1 MPQAQHKATSPIR
14 KPLCENFKIKHMIT
28 AADYNYPLGIP
39 RGYFNGKAVP
49 TFPDYLGDYHV
60 HFTRYLYFMCIMNA
74 EGNYPNELSIE
85 EILKG
90 FELNKG
96 KKCKP
101 RIKKI
106 LIGEA
111 PPPNPINYFYNPSPT
126 RWNAASGNPTRG
138 QGWTSAVK
146 NSLFPGVAFPDT
158 VSFLEACAREGF
170 LLIDLFPY
178 AISYS
183 KTRGTV
189 TTPNRFFRAACIS
202 AWGAGIAPYPHNI
215 ISTLNNLVCCI
226 QKNIAIG
233 FALTIFGTI
242 ILTDIGAVGAFN
254 AWCLSNGITMNP
266 PGPIDQIRLVMPP
279 VSNAS
284 NYLRICHRRPMRAPC
299 SILLNQA
306 GF

>member
-1 MPQAQHKATSPIR
+1 
-14 KPLCENFKIKHMIT
+14 MIT
-28 AADYNYPLGIP
+28 NADYNSPLGIP

-49 TFPDYLGDYHV
+49 VFPDFLTVYHV
-60 HFTRYLYFMCIMNA
+60 HFMRYIYYMCIMNA

-111 PPPNPINYFYNPSPT
+111 PPPNPINYFYNPSPI
-126 RWNAASGNPTRG
+126 RWNAATGNPTTG

-170 LLIDLFPY
+170 LLLDLFPY
-178 AISYS
+178 AITYTNRNNLSY
-183 KTRGTV
+183 R
-189 TTPNRFFRAACIS
+189 RACIS
-202 AWGAGIAPYPHNI
+202 AWGAGAVPYPHNI
-215 ISTLNNLVCCI
+215 ISTLNYLTCCI
-226 QKNIAIG
+226 QKTIAIG
-233 FALTIFGTI
+233 FALTSFGRI
-242 ILTDIGAVGAFN
+242 ILTDVGAVGNFN
-254 AWCLSNGITMNP
+254 AWCLANAITLNP
-266 PGPIDQIRLVMPP
+266 AGPLDQIRAVAPP
-279 VSNAS
+279 VPNAS
-284 NYLRICHRRPMRAPC
+284 AYLRICHRRYMFIPC
-299 SILLNQA
+299 PILLNLA
-306 GF
+306 GI

>member
-1 MPQAQHKATSPIR
+1 
-14 KPLCENFKIKHMIT
+14 MIT
-28 AADYNYPLGIP
+28 NADYNSPLGIP

-49 TFPDYLGDYHV
+49 VFPDFLTVYHV
-60 HFTRYLYFMCIMNA
+60 HFMRYIYYMCIMNA

-101 RIKKI
+101 RINKI

-126 RWNAASGNPTRG
+126 RWNAASGNPTTG

-170 LLIDLFPY
+170 LLLDLFPY
-178 AISYS
+178 GITYTNRNNLSY
-183 KTRGTV
+183 R
-189 TTPNRFFRAACIS
+189 RACIS
-202 AWGAGIAPYPHNI
+202 AWGAGAVPYPHNI
-215 ISTLNNLVCCI
+215 INTLNYLTCCI
-226 QKNIAIG
+226 QKTIAIG
-233 FALTIFGTI
+233 FALTSFGRI
-242 ILTDIGAVGAFN
+242 ILTDVGAVGNFN
-254 AWCLSNGITMNP
+254 AWCLANAIILNP
-266 PGPIDQIRLVMPP
+266 AGPLDQIRAVAPP
-279 VSNAS
+279 VPNAS
-284 NYLRICHRRPMRAPC
+284 AYLRICHRRYMFIPC
-299 SILLNQA
+299 PILLNLA
-306 GF
+306 GI